1 MMMSNKMSLF
11 LRHLYKRSTCS
22 RMTCHRFCSSV
33 SKKAELDDPAPLF
46 FNSDVQKLLRKLTRV
61 SSERAFRNRK
71 EGHMLLPPKFKFMT
85 DEGLQQAQDEIQTK
99 LDLIL
104 QIPPVVKA
112 RSDTIEILAT
122 DAALRGYDQS
132 KFVFTDISYGGRTRD
147 RLIVVREPD
156 GTLRH
161 ANTNER
167 NRMTQVYY
175 SVDHREIHVP
185 KMFYDPYFK
194 DLLDRGEFEFILD
207 RACIQFEPDDS
218 EYQRIVNEVC
228 SYVNSTKK
236 FNGLRSTRHF
246 GSLAFILAW
255 NKNIDDLLIDVLKSK
270 RIDEAASLIRLYH
283 IIHPDAKSAA
293 EVQTEDEMDLI
304 RCYAK
309 LDATKRKDIEHAVL
323 MYEKFQNTEKE
334 VQEGIKIAHGFN
346 TDENQPESQPN

>member
-22 RMTCHRFCSSV
+22 RMTCHRLCSSV

-61 SSERAFRNRK
+61 NYEKAFRKRK
-71 EGHMLLPPKFKFMT
+71 DGSSLLPPKFVFMT
-85 DEGLQQAQDEIQTK
+85 DKELQEAQDKIQSK
-99 LDLIL
+99 LDVVL

-112 RSDTIEILAT
+112 RSDTVEILSA

-132 KFVFTDISYGGRTRD
+132 KFVFTDISYGINTRD
-147 RLIVVREPD
+147 RLIVVRDPD

-167 NRMTQVYY
+167 NRMSQVYY
-175 SVDHREIHVP
+175 SVEHREIHTP

-194 DLLDRGEFEFILD
+194 DLLDREEFEFILD

-228 SYVNSTKK
+228 FYVNSTNK
-236 FNGLRSTRHF
+236 FNSLRSTRHF

-283 IIHPDAKSAA
+283 IIHPDAKSAV
-293 EVQTEDEMDLI
+293 EVQGEDEMDLI
-304 RCYAK
+304 KCYTK
-309 LDATKRKDIEHAVL
+309 LDATKRRDIEHAIL
-323 MYEKFQNTEKE
+323 MYEKLRNTEKE
-334 VQEGIKIAHGFN
+334 VQEGIKTAHGFN
-346 TDENQPESQPN
+346 TDKNQPESQPN